1 MAVLFAIR
9 RKTRFMERQNSDLID
24 VTDGL
29 GQSNKSLVLGCFFQ
43 RTSTS
48 K

>member
-29 GQSNKSLVLGCFFQ
+29 GQSNKFNFKIFL
-43 RTSTS
+43 THIDI
-48 K
+48 